1 MLDFLKSPL
10 FPAFAGF
17 LFGLLASVVGVAF
30 IEPYRARMAAYLEF
44 GKWLAILPSELRQ
57 MQKMTKHIVVS
68 LEEVLQHAHQ
78 DPSWFPLVPHPIG
91 EKLEVDT
98 ILEIRTK
105 TLGWDRTE
113 EAFDLVTTIW
123 SAVVRTNW
131 SLRAYNEQMTRI
143 SDLPPET
150 SGLRKQRLALVMT
163 LRHDFVSFVLFV
175 DEKIKGIE
183 KELRIWDDSA
193 PRPTDAFRRSLTS
206 EWRKRKLPLSAQIGF
221 DRLHCMPYV
230 EITNST
236 KNESLTIQEVA
247 AFCGLPFFNNG
258 LAFLPNGPAATRPPS
273 PVTIPP
279 KSKLRFRLD
288 VWKEPSFV
296 IQRKLD
302 PDQAVVDSSFSKK
315 SPLQIFRSIP
325 LMPQQES
332 WLEVQYDG
340 HSPQEFLRGK
350 VKEVFALALKNASPE
365 QQAQFDRASPEEKE
379 ETEAA

>member
-10 FPAFAGF
+10 FPALAGF
-17 LFGLLASVVGVAF
+17 FFGLLASVVGVAF
-30 IEPYRARMAAYLEF
+30 IEPYRARMAAYIEF
-44 GKWLAILPSELRQ
+44 GKWLAILPPELRQ
-57 MQKMTKHIVVS
+57 MQKMTKHIVRS
-68 LEEVLQHAHQ
+68 LDEVLQRAQQ

-131 SLRAYNEQMTRI
+131 SLGAYNELMTKL
-143 SDLPPET
+143 SELPPET
-150 SGLRKQRLALVMT
+150 LGLREDRLALVT
-163 LRHDFVSFVLFV
+163 KLRHDFVSFILFV
-175 DEKIKGIE
+175 NEKIKEIE

-193 PRPTDAFRRSLTS
+193 PRPTDALRRSLTS
-206 EWRKRKLPLSAQIGF
+206 EWRKRKLPLSVQIGF

-230 EITNST
+230 EIANDT
-236 KNESLTIQEVA
+236 KNESLTIQEVN

-258 LAFLPNGPAATRPPS
+258 LAFLPNGPATTVPPS

-279 KSKLRFRLD
+279 KSKIRFRMD

-302 PDQAVVDSSFSKK
+302 PDQAVIDSSFSKK
-315 SPLQIFRSIP
+315 SPLQIFRSMS
-325 LMPQQES
+325 LMPEQES
-332 WLEVQYDG
+332 WLEVQYDSN
-340 HSPQEFLRGK
+340 SPQEFLRGK
-350 VKEVFALALKNASPE
+350 VKEVFALAIKNASPE
-365 QQAQFDRASPEEKE
+365 QKAQFDQASPDEGNETKE
-379 ETEAA
+379 A